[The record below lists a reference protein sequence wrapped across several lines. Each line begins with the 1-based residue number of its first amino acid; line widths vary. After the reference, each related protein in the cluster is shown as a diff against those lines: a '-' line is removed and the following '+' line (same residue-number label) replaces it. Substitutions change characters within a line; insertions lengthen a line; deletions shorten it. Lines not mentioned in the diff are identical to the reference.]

1 MQILQ
6 LEPAE
11 IEALPEELR
20 ERFPEVIEDLRTG
33 VIEEVPEAVLN
44 QLPASVIDRI
54 PEGLLASNVNMTFVV
69 ILAAIAAIAA
79 MGFFYGMAKDAGL
92 AEWDENT
99 GRKNSVKPASSAA
112 SSQDGA
118 DSNNGNS
125 TEDGIEKQDG
135 DETKSDDE
143 NQDGG
148 GAGSSVDQ

>member
-1 MQILQ
+1 MVLDQGRV
-6 LEPAE
+6 AE
-11 IEALPEELR
+11 FNTVRALLDNR
-20 ERFPEVIEDLRTG
+20 KSI
-33 VIEEVPEAVLN
+33 
-44 QLPASVIDRI
+44 
-54 PEGLLASNVNMTFVV
+54 
-69 ILAAIAAIAA
+69 
-79 MGFFYGMAKDAGL
+79 FYGMAKDAGL

-135 DETKSDDE
+135 GETQDGDETKNDDE

>member
-1 MQILQ
+1 MVLDQGRV
-6 LEPAE
+6 AE
-11 IEALPEELR
+11 FNTVRALLDNR
-20 ERFPEVIEDLRTG
+20 KSI
-33 VIEEVPEAVLN
+33 
-44 QLPASVIDRI
+44 
-54 PEGLLASNVNMTFVV
+54 
-69 ILAAIAAIAA
+69 
-79 MGFFYGMAKDAGL
+79 FYGMAKDAGL

-125 TEDGIEKQDG
+125 TQDGGETQDG
-135 DETKSDDE
+135 DETKNDDE